1 MAENCS
7 ITFNESSV
15 STKSVPG
22 KDVRFT
28 LLDLIV
34 YLFFHLDS
42 IALNFYLPWN
52 TYMSLT
58 SFIGQLFRYLT
69 CFSF

>member
-22 KDVRFT
+22 KDVRSTF
-28 LLDLIV
+28 LDLIV
-34 YLFFHLDS
+34 HLFHLDS
-42 IALNFYLPWN
+42 IALNFYLP
-52 TYMSLT
+52 
-58 SFIGQLFRYLT
+58 
-69 CFSF
+69 